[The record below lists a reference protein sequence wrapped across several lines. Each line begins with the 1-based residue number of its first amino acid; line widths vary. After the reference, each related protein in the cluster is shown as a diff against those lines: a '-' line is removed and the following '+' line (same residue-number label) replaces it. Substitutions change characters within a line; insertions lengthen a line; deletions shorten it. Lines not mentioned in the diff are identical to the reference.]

1 MNELVKEIAKLRYKA
16 TMIEFKDYLSEEDK
30 KSLKSLEN
38 KVKSL
43 ESQLPNDLVSLK
55 LVDKKGDWF
64 YLSADDLLCCSS
76 EPTWFDSDKEALE
89 YLEKAKIDNKSGY
102 ELIFE
107 RRKE

>member
-1 MNELVKEIAKLRYKA
+1 MNSLVKEIAELSYTA
-16 TMIEFKDYLSEEDK
+16 SMTEFKDYLSEEDK

-38 KVKSL
+38 KIKSL

-76 EPTWFDSDKEALE
+76 VPTWFDSKEEALE
-89 YLEKAKIDNKSGY
+89 YLERAKLGDKSEY
-102 ELIFE
+102 QLIFE
-107 RRKE
+107 RRGE